1 MIESKILVVDD
12 SEAIVDTLCDT
23 LERLGLPKD
32 MIFRADSG
40 DAALKIFKQQ
50 QPPVVFMD
58 VDLGGQAGDKIA
70 GQMLKLQPNTKI
82 IVMSGFDRND
92 ARVRN
97 LISAGAYEFMPKPL
111 RLGKLQEL
119 LELMD
124 SEAKGLRRVS

>member
-1 MIESKILVVDD
+1 VLESKILVVDD

-32 MIFRADSG
+32 MIFQAHSG
-40 DAALKIFKQQ
+40 EEALKIFKQH

-70 GQMLKLQPNTKI
+70 GQMLKQQPNVKI